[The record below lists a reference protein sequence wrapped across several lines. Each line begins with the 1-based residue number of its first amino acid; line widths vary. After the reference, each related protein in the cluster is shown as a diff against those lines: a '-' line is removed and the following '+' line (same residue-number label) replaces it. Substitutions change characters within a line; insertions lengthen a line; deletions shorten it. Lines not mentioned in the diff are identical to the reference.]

1 MSELDQQ
8 LHLKEM
14 LRSDIQALQ
23 DENSKL
29 KSKCIKMGEMENKIE
44 MILRQNS
51 DLIGEN
57 EKISRLLHEKKTDF
71 EVLKNTYEG
80 IVSHRQGLTI

>member
-1 MSELDQQ
+1 MSEKDQQ
-8 LHLKEM
+8 LHIKEM

-44 MILRQNS
+44 IILRQNS
-51 DLIGEN
+51 
-57 EKISRLLHEKKTDF
+57 
-71 EVLKNTYEG
+71 
-80 IVSHRQGLTI
+80 